1 MLQQMHVLASCL
13 GDLLMA
19 GQLALT
25 VSSCAVIRDRLAR
38 GASSLFPEYCKRFS
52 FDKKVWVW
60 VGVGVGV

>member
-1 MLQQMHVLASCL
+1 
-13 GDLLMA
+13 MA

>member
-1 MLQQMHVLASCL
+1 
-13 GDLLMA
+13 MA

-60 VGVGVGV
+60 VGVGVGVDVGTSVRFVLTKLP